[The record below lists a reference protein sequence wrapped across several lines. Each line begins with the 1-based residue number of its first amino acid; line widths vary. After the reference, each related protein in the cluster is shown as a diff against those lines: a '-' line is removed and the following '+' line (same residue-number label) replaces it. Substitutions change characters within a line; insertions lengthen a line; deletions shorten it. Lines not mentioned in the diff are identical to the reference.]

1 MPGNHS
7 SGVLLNGFT
16 CILIVSGI
24 SKSERETGRKEGERR
39 GDEARG
45 EGWKETMYQKAEW
58 KRGLRGD
65 NPVFPRG

>member
-24 SKSERETGRKEGERR
+24 SKSERETGRKEGRGGEARR
-39 GDEARG
+39 GERG
-45 EGWKETMYQKAEW
+45 GRRLCIRKLSG
-58 KRGLRGD
+58 RG
-65 NPVFPRG
+65 V

>member
-24 SKSERETGRKEGERR
+24 SKSERETGRKEGS
-39 GDEARG
+39 GGGAARG
-45 EGWKETMYQKAEW
+45 AAGRRLCIRELSG
-58 KRGLRGD
+58 RG
-65 NPVFPRG
+65 V